1 MRLIACLLLAFIL
14 MGPAAQAE
22 DAVRTPAS
30 AADAVQAAAEKEDLP
45 ALTALARCDNPD
57 PWLVAEVLDARGQ
70 GGVAVRFAECA
81 PRKETETLA
90 VFLAGVPK
98 PPAQAAARAAL
109 GEAEAAL
116 ARGDPKGAL
125 AALEG
130 QPGKAQTIAA
140 VRIHFTRG
148 AALRALADRTPSLE
162 AYQHAA
168 QLAEKFGWLT
178 MASRALVAC
187 GRVLWGGGDYE
198 GAHSFFERLKR
209 VEHRLGSDMGMG
221 RAYYF
226 LHLTGANLRRDRA
239 EVLANLEKAQDLA
252 ESSGD
257 DEYLAKTLGD
267 LTELS
272 QSGTREK
279 LDAYCEAAAALS
291 RVTGAGLASRFQ
303 PDLHRIARDRVNFL
317 LNCASKARELD
328 EEETAGEHAREA
340 RETAA
345 RDGNTAMETFA
356 RAFLATVEASLL
368 EQSDRNA
375 EALAQWEEAR
385 TLYGQLGTRRRRW
398 LAGVLRRLASVH
410 VRMGHL
416 PQAYELVEKALG
428 IYGSVRDAPG
438 HCRTLILAAKL
449 DLNMGRSRVARVYLA
464 NAEELARSLHSTSL
478 ASEVLIG
485 QAQIHTRHARYS
497 RARDL
502 LRRALAIQDASTPV
516 RVTGLLHL
524 RLSQLQR
531 EMGAVEPALTS
542 VQAAIEVL
550 SAGKHPHMSRQ
561 AREHHARLLLEAG
574 RTEEACRTL
583 EELLAERRERKD
595 DLGIAAAHDALA
607 DVRSL
612 QGRGAK
618 STAQSE
624 ARFAEAT
631 ALRTEALRLYLHAGA
646 FRRAAIVRGQ
656 LGRDLYFAG
665 DVAGAFKELDRAF
678 QDCQALGDP
687 SGAAT
692 CAHGLAEAYYGEK
705 NWVQAME
712 YCERGLNLASDHGL
726 DLAEGEG
733 ETARARLVPR
743 YQPGAWAA
751 FFKGDS
757 EKLHH
762 FFERGRAAVLLAAL
776 GGREALRE
784 ARVPANLRV
793 DEEKARAALVLA
805 YEAEQKVH
813 GRATLDVL
821 RTANKELEA
830 AQKVV
835 RDAVEAIRQKVRMQ
849 ADLAYPSVASIE
861 DVQDHLRDTDAFVS
875 YGEIKG
881 SLVAVILTKKT
892 ADHVELAPIE
902 KVRDAVQRLIGDEE
916 DAVAP
921 GVADEVRKLLLDKLA
936 LGAEVKRLLISPH
949 GSLAY
954 VPFALLDQEREIC
967 FLPSAT
973 VYAALRDEEDPAG
986 RYILALGDPDYTS
999 GKPGVAPSHPALPRS
1014 GDEVKAIADV
1024 KKGHVR
1030 LLGPAASET
1039 GFRRALEKKTRWR
1052 AVHLACHGIV
1062 DADDPRASRLALT
1075 RDGENDGYLHALE
1088 VFNLE
1093 VPADLV
1099 VLSGCKTGRG
1109 KVIEGEGLE
1118 GLTRAFMFAGAP
1130 RVIASLWDVEDEPT
1144 QALMNE
1150 FYRLW
1155 DGKDAL
1161 GAAAAL
1167 KAAQAYVRTHPT
1179 HPEWKDP
1186 THWAAWVLWGLPD

>member
-1 MRLIACLLLAFIL
+1 M
-14 MGPAAQAE
+14 
-22 DAVRTPAS
+22 
-30 AADAVQAAAEKEDLP
+30 
-45 ALTALARCDNPD
+45 
-57 PWLVAEVLDARGQ
+57 
-70 GGVAVRFAECA
+70 
-81 PRKETETLA
+81 
-90 VFLAGVPK
+90 
-98 PPAQAAARAAL
+98 
-109 GEAEAAL
+109 
-116 ARGDPKGAL
+116 
-125 AALEG
+125 
-130 QPGKAQTIAA
+130 
-140 VRIHFTRG
+140 
-148 AALRALADRTPSLE
+148 
-162 AYQHAA
+162 
-168 QLAEKFGWLT
+168 
-178 MASRALVAC
+178 
-187 GRVLWGGGDYE
+187 
-198 GAHSFFERLKR
+198 
-209 VEHRLGSDMGMG
+209 
-221 RAYYF
+221 
-226 LHLTGANLRRDRA
+226 
-239 EVLANLEKAQDLA
+239 LANLEKAPDLA

-272 QSGTREK
+272 PSSTREK

-291 RVTGAGLASRFQ
+291 RVTGVGLASRFQ

-317 LNCASKARELD
+317 LNCASKARELG
-328 EEETAGEHAREA
+328 EEVTAGEHAKEA
-340 RETAA
+340 RQTAA
-345 RDGNTAMETFA
+345 RAGNTAMETFA

-368 EQSDRNA
+368 EQSDRNV
-375 EALAQWEEAR
+375 EALGKLEDAQS
-385 TLYGQLGTRRRRW
+385 LYGRLGLRRRREYV
-398 LAGVLRRLASVH
+398 GVQRRLASVH

-416 PQAYELVEKALG
+416 PQAYELIEKALD
-428 IYGSVRDAPG
+428 IYGGVRDAPAL
-438 HCRTLILAAKL
+438 CRTLILAAKI
-449 DLNMGRSRVARVYLA
+449 DLNMGRSRAARAYLA
-464 NAEELARSLHSTSL
+464 RAEELARSLRSTSL
-478 ASEVLIG
+478 AAEVLIG
-485 QAQIHTRHARYS
+485 QAQIHRRHARYS
-497 RARDL
+497 RAREL
-502 LRRALAIQDASTPV
+502 LQRALANQDASTPI
-516 RVTGLLHL
+516 RITGLLHL

-531 EMGAVEPALTS
+531 EMGAIEQALTS
-542 VQAAIEVL
+542 VQSAIDVL

-561 AREHHARLLLEAG
+561 AREHHALLLLEEG
-574 RTEEACRTL
+574 RTEDAYRTL
-583 EELLAERRERKD
+583 AELLDVQLARKD
-595 DLGIAAAHDALA
+595 DLGSAAAYEALA
-607 DVRSL
+607 DVRFL
-612 QGRGAK
+612 QGRGAEETK
-618 STAQSE
+618 EIERRFAQAQGLRRKALDLYAQSG
-624 ARFAEAT
+624 
-631 ALRTEALRLYLHAGA
+631 AL
-646 FRRAAIVRGQ
+646 RRAAIVRGQ

-665 DVAGAFKELDRAF
+665 DVADAFKELDRAF
-678 QDCQALGDP
+678 RDCKALGDP
-687 SGAAT
+687 AGAAT
-692 CAHGLAEAYYGEK
+692 CAHGLAEAYLGEQAWDK
-705 NWVQAME
+705 AME
-712 YCERGLNLASDHGL
+712 YCERSLDLASDHGL

-733 ETARARLVPR
+733 ETARARHVPR
-743 YQPGAWAA
+743 DRAGAWAA
-751 FFKGDS
+751 FGKGDS
-757 EKLHH
+757 ERLHH
-762 FFERGRAAVLLAAL
+762 FFDRGRAAVLLAAL

-813 GRATLDVL
+813 GRATMDVL
-821 RTANKELEA
+821 RAANKKLEA

-835 RDAVEAIRQKVRMQ
+835 RDAVEAIRRKVRMQ
-849 ADLAYPSVASIE
+849 ADLAYPAVASLA
-861 DVQDHLRDTDAFVS
+861 DVQDHLGDTDAFVS

-881 SLVAVILTKKT
+881 SLVAVVLTKKT

-916 DAVAP
+916 DSVAP
-921 GVADEVRKLLLDKLA
+921 GVADEVRKLLLDKLP
-936 LGAEVKRLLISPH
+936 LGAGVKRLLISPH

-954 VPFALLDQEREIC
+954 VPFALLDREREIC

-973 VYAALRDEEDPAG
+973 VYAALREEEDPAG

-999 GKPGVAPSHPALPRS
+999 GKPGVAPRHRALPRS

-1039 GFRRALEKKTRWR
+1039 GFRRALKKKTRWR

-1062 DADDPRASRLALT
+1062 DVDDPRASRLALT

-1167 KAAQAYVRTHPT
+1167 QAAQAYIRTHPT
-1179 HPEWKDP
+1179 HPEWKHP
-1186 THWAAWVLWGLPD
+1186 TYWAAWVLWGLPD